1 MPLVSVIVPVYK
13 VEYVV
18 KNCIESILNQI
29 FTDFELI
36 LVDDGSPDNSGKI
49 CDEYA
54 KKDDRVIVIHK
65 ENGGVSSARN
75 VGIDRAKGKYICFV
89 DSDDYVSKDYL
100 KTLIEIK
107 EKYNDVDNIWCYFKT
122 VDKYSDEM
130 DCKEVSP
137 ETNLKKYTVKD
148 IMTLHEK
155 WLDAG
160 PVCKLYISDIIKEN
174 NLKFDDSL
182 SLGEDLIFNFVYL
195 DYTNKN
201 IIVINKELY
210 FYLQNNE
217 NSLSKKYYQ
226 DMFEIYKK
234 INSVMYQYLNK
245 WNCDKSQFGKYYNSC
260 FFKYEVVLKNTFSN
274 QNNVSNKEKIK
285 INNKI
290 LKSKEFTV
298 AINNMSYKP
307 SILYKLAYLSKNYRI
322 VKIIEFV
329 FRLLGRNSVDEE

>member
-1 MPLVSVIVPVYK
+1 MALVSVIVPVYK
-13 VEYVV
+13 VEQVV
-18 KNCIESILNQI
+18 KNCIESILNQT
-29 FTDFELI
+29 FTNFELI
-36 LVDDGSPDNSGKI
+36 LVDDGSPDNSGRI

-54 KKDDRVIVIHK
+54 QKDDRVIVIHK

-75 VGIDRAKGKYICFV
+75 VGIDKAKGKYICFV

-100 KTLIEIK
+100 KTLI
-107 EKYNDVDNIWCYFKT
+107 DVEENNNADNIWCYFKT
-122 VDKYSDEM
+122 VDKYSEKI
-130 DCKEVSP
+130 DCKEVSSEP
-137 ETNLKKYTVKD
+137 NIEKYTVKD

-160 PVCKLYISDIIKEN
+160 PVCKLYILDIIKEN
-174 NLKFDDSL
+174 NLKFDESL

-201 IIVINKELY
+201 IIVINNELY

-245 WNCDKSQFGKYYNSC
+245 WNCDNIQFEKYYNAC
-260 FFKYEVVLKNTFSN
+260 FFKYEVVLKNTFSR
-274 QNNVSNKEKIK
+274 QSDVTKKGKIK
-285 INNKI
+285 INNNI
-290 LKSKEFTV
+290 LKSKEFTT
-298 AINNMSYKP
+298 AFHNMSYRP
-307 SILYKLAYLSKNYRI
+307 NILYKIAYLCKNYRI
-322 VKIIEFV
+322 V
-329 FRLLGRNSVDEE
+329 RLLDKLFEVI

>member
-1 MPLVSVIVPVYK
+1 MPVFK
-13 VEYVV
+13 VENVLHY
-18 KNCIESILNQI
+18 CIDSILNQ
-29 FTDFELI
+29 TYKDFELI
-36 LVDDGSPDNSGKI
+36 LVDDGSPDNSGKV

-54 KKDDRVIVIHK
+54 QKDDRVIVIHK

-75 VGIDRAKGKYICFV
+75 VGIDKAKGKYICFV

-100 KTLIEIK
+100 KTLIDIK

-122 VDKYSDEM
+122 VDKYSEKI
-130 DCKEVSP
+130 DCKEVSSEP
-137 ETNLKKYTVKD
+137 NIEKYTVKD

-160 PVCKLYISDIIKEN
+160 PYCKLYNRNIVVNFGMHFREDM
-174 NLKFDDSL
+174 
-182 SLGEDLIFNFVYL
+182 SLGEDLLFNFDYL
-195 DYTNKN
+195 DKTNGD
-201 IIVINKELY
+201 IIVSSVEAY
-210 FYLQNNE
+210 FYYIGNE
-217 NSLSKKYYQ
+217 NSLANKYYPNLL
-226 DMFEIYKK
+226 EIYEI
-234 INSVMYQYLNK
+234 INSTMENYLNK
-245 WNCDKSQFGKYYNSC
+245 WHCDNNQMKKYYNAC

-290 LKSKEFTV
+290 LKSKEFTM

-307 SILYKLAYLSKNYRI
+307 NILYKLAYLSKNYRI

-329 FRLLGRNSVDEE
+329 FRFLGRNSIDEE

>member
-1 MPLVSVIVPVYK
+1 MPLVSVIVPVYN
-13 VEYVV
+13 VEYVIE
-18 KNCIESILNQI
+18 NCIESILSQT
-29 FTDFELI
+29 FTDFELV
-36 LVDDGSPDNSGKI
+36 LVDDGSPDNSGRI

-100 KTLIEIK
+100 KTLI
-107 EKYNDVDNIWCYFKT
+107 DVKKNNKADNIWCYFKT
-122 VDKYSDEM
+122 VDKYSERI

-137 ETNLKKYTVKD
+137 ETNLEKYTVKD

-217 NSLSKKYYQ
+217 NSL
-226 DMFEIYKK
+226 
-234 INSVMYQYLNK
+234 
-245 WNCDKSQFGKYYNSC
+245 
-260 FFKYEVVLKNTFSN
+260 
-274 QNNVSNKEKIK
+274 
-285 INNKI
+285 
-290 LKSKEFTV
+290 
-298 AINNMSYKP
+298 
-307 SILYKLAYLSKNYRI
+307 
-322 VKIIEFV
+322 
-329 FRLLGRNSVDEE
+329 